1 MGGEF
6 VSVMNTWQDA
16 NSVFD
21 RVLGETYGP
30 FASPTAP
37 DEAAA
42 ILAESR
48 LQGQLLAAN
57 DAPRER
63 TSFCLVVYCL
73 DVRII
78 QVLSPLRPFA
88 RCGIY
93 RGGIRGA
100 GCDDCGRRCSWARQR
115 MGMEN
120 RYSSALHLRQMGRWR
135 SAVVSCPENHS
146 YGRRSRP
153 DREHTMTFYRSMI
166 LRSNGTQPIDLFLLH
181 CCCSVAAAAA
191 SLIVWRGSA
200 AKINPLHRR

>member
-48 LQGQLLAAN
+48 LEGQLLAAN

-63 TSFCLVVYCL
+63 TIS
-73 DVRII
+73 
-78 QVLSPLRPFA
+78 
-88 RCGIY
+88 
-93 RGGIRGA
+93 
-100 GCDDCGRRCSWARQR
+100 
-115 MGMEN
+115 
-120 RYSSALHLRQMGRWR
+120 
-135 SAVVSCPENHS
+135 VSMC
-146 YGRRSRP
+146 
-153 DREHTMTFYRSMI
+153 
-166 LRSNGTQPIDLFLLH
+166 
-181 CCCSVAAAAA
+181 V
-191 SLIVWRGSA
+191 
-200 AKINPLHRR
+200 LHRRSDYTDC